1 MLIIGSKALKRY
13 SKSRECKN
21 DLDLIGSRIELND
34 TLLFLKRNFKVI
46 ETTPNKFGY
55 VIKFIRKQKLQIIE
69 FELIEKRPSSKLLI
83 ETEDAGNDVI
93 KFASFETLY
102 LLKMS
107 HRYLKNS
114 PHFLKTMNDIHLMRL
129 LRDGKKIEINEEILK
144 LREKET
150 YDYSLPNLKTNKDS
164 FFKKDESFY
173 VYDHDSIHEAV
184 KIDEVPA
191 YTRFMKDE
199 AEVFTDKEKFFKL
212 PYYQRLSAVI
222 EESMVLALERSLIP
236 SNFKTSKDKAFKMA
250 LEKVC
255 TSITS
260 GYFREFAW
268 ETYNDSLRVFNS
280 DSKYLDYD
288 LRFLEALGKGEIK
301 PFKKDSN

>member
-1 MLIIGSKALKRY
+1 MLIIGSKALKKF

-34 TLLFLKRNFKVI
+34 TISFLKKSFKVTEI
-46 ETTPNKFGY
+46 YPIKFGY
-55 VIKFIRKQKLQIIE
+55 VIKFLRKQKPQIIE
-69 FELIEKRPSSKLLI
+69 FELIEKRLSSKLIVEL
-83 ETEDAGNDVI
+83 EKAGNEVI
-93 KFASFETLY
+93 KFASLETLY

-129 LRDGKKIEINEEILK
+129 FKDGMEIKINQDILK

-164 FFKKDESFY
+164 FFKKNESFY
-173 VYDHDSIHEAV
+173 VYDHDSIHEAI

-191 YTRFMKDE
+191 YSRFMKNG

-212 PYYQRLSAVI
+212 PYLLKLNAVI
-222 EESMVLALERSLIP
+222 EESIVLALERSLIP
-236 SNFKTSKDKAFKMA
+236 NNFKISKDKAFKMA

-268 ETYNDSLRVFNS
+268 ETYNDSINVFNS
-280 DSKYLDYD
+280 DSKYSDYD
-288 LRFLEALGKGEIK
+288 LKFLKALGENKIK
-301 PFKKDSN
+301 IFKK